1 MQQFLEKKMAGALI
15 TRGVS
20 GMCRKMQQVS
30 YIATAW
36 AV

>member
-20 GMCRKMQQVS
+20 GECCKMQRVLQ
-30 YIATAW
+30 IATAW